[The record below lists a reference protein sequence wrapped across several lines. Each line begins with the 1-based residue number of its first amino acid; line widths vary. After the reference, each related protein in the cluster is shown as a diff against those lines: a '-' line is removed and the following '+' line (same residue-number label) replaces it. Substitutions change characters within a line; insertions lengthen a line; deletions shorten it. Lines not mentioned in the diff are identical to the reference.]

1 MFNSVSRSQ
10 DSGVFVHNP
19 YVPDDFTN
27 TIQYLPVTKRH
38 LVVIYPQARNSVI
51 TVWDVKE
58 QRQVY
63 LTSVS
68 QNILHACAGV
78 TETTVIFVGSENQ
91 TNEKAKVSLF
101 RMDLMVGDPELI
113 DVRLDAEVT
122 NLVALPSIKACLLMY
137 SSSDPLIFRFDT
149 KRESTVPLPL
159 PPGTQKKFVKQCF
172 NAASNLMCV
181 VTSKNR
187 VFVFDLSNPD
197 KPRLVSSDISSDD
210 EITSIAISGSST
222 NPVVVYCTAR
232 KMIRTSLYGRSSEE
246 ASIDQARE
254 VSITDDSTKI
264 LLSTG
269 LSSVVYSKDLRALD
283 KFETRLFGKTDIL
296 DSQSSQCYIIYSG
309 NLYSWDLSKQSI
321 ERPTPPSFLYPK
333 IEDAW
338 MHNNVQCELATP
350 LIMVNA
356 QNQVDEGFPRRLLS
370 ATNGR
375 AAAPTLLEGLF
386 SFTVESVQ
394 IGPDTSM
401 WIAYDDIL
409 CVSTQY
415 ERGALDVKSMEADKK
430 LDLMY
435 RLPKQQKLKVKFVSV
450 SPFRNN
456 VVTGA
461 KIGYF
466 IAVAFEGDSK
476 VSIYKSMDMKKPLFE
491 IPIDAVQACA
501 FSKSANTLVLVQK
514 SGRTLFFDIKKRLT
528 LPLKGSKDSLN
539 MISISCFWQSAPGK
553 YVEIKSDNS
562 LKEVDRLFFDC
573 NAEHLTMS
581 SKFGTKLFK
590 ITNSGVKPHGDVTYG
605 AEKIANFPKC
615 PDLQTG
621 HFLVG
626 LSTGM
631 VLVDYRTPN
640 IGKLFYEWAQGEPLS
655 ICASKDGEK
664 VYAIGNSGVTGIWN
678 RRTSELE
685 GYMAILAF
693 EDEVV
698 LYFTS
703 ATGDQ
708 VDIPGGRSK
717 YKYVTCAEH
726 FPDKLPLFTQKLPKM
741 NPNLR
746 NMFNR

>member
-1 MFNSVSRSQ
+1 MLKLASRSQ

-27 TIQYLPVTKRH
+27 TIQYLPTTKRH

-68 QNILHACAGV
+68 QNILTACAGM
-78 TETTVIFVGSENQ
+78 TETSVMFVGSENQ
-91 TNEKAKVSLF
+91 ADDKVKLSLF
-101 RMDLMVGDPELI
+101 RMDLMMGDPEIL
-113 DVRLDAEVT
+113 DVRLDAVVT
-122 NLVALPSIKACLLMY
+122 NLVALPSIKACMIMY
-137 SSSDPLIFRFDT
+137 ASSDPVIYRLDT
-149 KRESTVPLPL
+149 KRESTVTLPF

-172 NAASNLMCV
+172 NATSSLMCV

-187 VFVFDLSNPD
+187 VFIFDLINPD

-210 EITSIAISGSST
+210 EITSISVSGTSS

-232 KMIRTSLYGRSSEE
+232 KMVRTNLYGRTSEE

-254 VSITDDSTKI
+254 VSITDDGTKI

-269 LSSVVYSKDLRALD
+269 SSSVVYSKDLRALD

-296 DSQSSQCYIIYSG
+296 DGQSSRCYIIYSG
-309 NLYSWDLSKQSI
+309 NLYAWDLSKQSI
-321 ERPTPPSFLYPK
+321 DRPTPPSFLYPK

-415 ERGALDVKSMEADKK
+415 ERGALDVRSMEADKK

-435 RLPKQQKLKVKFVSV
+435 RLPKPGRLKVKFVSV
-450 SPFRNN
+450 SPIRNN

-514 SGRTLFFDIKKRLT
+514 SGRTLFFDIKKRLS
-528 LPLKGSKDSLN
+528 LPLKGSSDSLKL
-539 MISISCFWQSAPGK
+539 ISISCFWQTRPGK
-553 YVEIKSDNS
+553 YVEIKSENS

-581 SKFGTKLFK
+581 SKFGTKIFK
-590 ITNSGVKPHGDVTYG
+590 ITNSGVKPHGDVSYG
-605 AEKIANFPKC
+605 ADKVANFPKC

-626 LSTGM
+626 LSTGL
-631 VLVDYRTPN
+631 VLVDYATPKV
-640 IGKLFYEWAQGEPLS
+640 GKKFYEWAQGEPLS

-678 RRTSELE
+678 RRTGDLE

-703 ATGDQ
+703 ANGDT

-717 YKYVTCAEH
+717 FKYVTCAEH
-726 FPDKLPLFTQKLPKM
+726 FPGRLPVFTEKLPKL

-746 NMFNR
+746 TMISR

>member
-1 MFNSVSRSQ
+1 MLKLASRSQ

-27 TIQYLPVTKRH
+27 TIQYLPTTKRH

-68 QNILHACAGV
+68 QNILTACAGM
-78 TETTVIFVGSENQ
+78 TETSVMFVGSENQ
-91 TNEKAKVSLF
+91 ADDKVKLSLF
-101 RMDLMVGDPELI
+101 RMDLMMGDPEIL
-113 DVRLDAEVT
+113 DVRLDAVVT
-122 NLVALPSIKACLLMY
+122 NLVALPSIKACMIMY
-137 SSSDPLIFRFDT
+137 ASSDPVIYRLDT
-149 KRESTVPLPL
+149 KRESTVTLPF

-172 NAASNLMCV
+172 NATSSLMCV

-187 VFVFDLSNPD
+187 VFIFDLINPD

-210 EITSIAISGSST
+210 EITSISVSGTSS

-232 KMIRTSLYGRSSEE
+232 KMVRTNLYGRTSEE

-254 VSITDDSTKI
+254 VSITDDGTKI

-269 LSSVVYSKDLRALD
+269 SSSVVYSKDLRALD

-296 DSQSSQCYIIYSG
+296 DGQSSRCYIIYSG
-309 NLYSWDLSKQSI
+309 NLYAWDLSKQSI
-321 ERPTPPSFLYPK
+321 DRPTPPSFLYPK

-415 ERGALDVKSMEADKK
+415 ERGALDVRSMEADKK

-435 RLPKQQKLKVKFVSV
+435 RLPKPGRLKVKFVSV
-450 SPFRNN
+450 SPIRNN

-514 SGRTLFFDIKKRLT
+514 SGRTLFFDIKKRLS
-528 LPLKGSKDSLN
+528 LPLKGSSDSLKL
-539 MISISCFWQSAPGK
+539 ISISCFWQTRPGK
-553 YVEIKSDNS
+553 YVEIKSENS

-581 SKFGTKLFK
+581 SKFGTKIFK
-590 ITNSGVKPHGDVTYG
+590 ITNSGVKPHGDVSYG
-605 AEKIANFPKC
+605 ADKVANFPKC

-626 LSTGM
+626 LSTGL
-631 VLVDYRTPN
+631 VLVDYATPKV
-640 IGKLFYEWAQGEPLS
+640 GKKFYEWAQGEPLS

-678 RRTSELE
+678 RRTADLE

-703 ATGDQ
+703 ANGDT

-717 YKYVTCAEH
+717 FKYVTCAEH
-726 FPDKLPLFTQKLPKM
+726 FPGRLPVFTEKLPKL

-746 NMFNR
+746 TMISR